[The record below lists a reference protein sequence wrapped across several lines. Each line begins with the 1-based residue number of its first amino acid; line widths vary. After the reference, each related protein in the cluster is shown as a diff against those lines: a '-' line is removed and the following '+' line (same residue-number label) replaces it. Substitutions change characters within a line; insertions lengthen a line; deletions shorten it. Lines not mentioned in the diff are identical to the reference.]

1 MRTFMKVSLV
11 AGAGAFAVGWLGLG
25 AASAADMQGQ
35 YEAPPP
41 QAYGPPPAAENY
53 GYPPPRTGYA
63 APPAVA
69 YGYPPPVPYYGP
81 PVYVALPGPILDRT
95 GAVTGLTT
103 PMAMSLGP
111 RLSALVGLRLKQG
124 AASNHSLYSATCR
137 RQTKNFRSAAPERKQ
152 ND

>member
-53 GYPPPRTGYA
+53 GYPPPPTGYA

-69 YGYPPPVPYYGP
+69 YGYPPPV
-81 PVYVALPGPILDRT
+81 YVALPGPYFGPYWRGYLPHYAYGYGHWATAIGT
-95 GAVTGLTT
+95 GRPSPEA
-103 PMAMSLGP
+103 
-111 RLSALVGLRLKQG
+111 
-124 AASNHSLYSATCR
+124 R
-137 RQTKNFRSAAPERKQ
+137 RS
-152 ND
+152 